1 MKRRAFLKFLGL
13 APVAAAVPAMAL
25 PKAEKPTDIDKL
37 IVDVRPADLE
47 AMRRL
52 MDDIAK
58 DQAQFLERV
67 SSVKAD
73 RFANQDETFVFD
85 TKKGTITFNVA
96 KVDDTPLFDPLKHG
110 DDFDA
115 WWNRVIN
122 V

>member
-1 MKRRAFLKFLGL
+1 MNRRRFISFLGL

-25 PKAEKPTDIDKL
+25 PRAEKPTELDKL
-37 IVDVRPADLE
+37 VINVSGPDPE

-52 MDDIAK
+52 MNDIAK

-73 RFANQDETFVFD
+73 RFANEDETFVLD
-85 TKKGTITFNVA
+85 ANEGTVTFNVA

-110 DDFDA
+110 DDFGA
-115 WWNRVIN
+115 WWNRVVN
-122 V
+122 G

>member
-1 MKRRAFLKFLGL
+1 MNRRRFLSFLGL

-25 PKAEKPTDIDKL
+25 PRAEKPTDIDKL
-37 IVDVRPADLE
+37 AIDVSGPDPE

-85 TKKGTITFNVA
+85 TKEGTITLNVA
-96 KVDDTPLFDPLKHG
+96 IV
-110 DDFDA
+110 
-115 WWNRVIN
+115 
-122 V
+122 

>member
-25 PKAEKPTDIDKL
+25 PRPEKPHELDKL
-37 IVDVRPADLE
+37 VIDVSGPDPE

-85 TKKGTITFNVA
+85 TKEGTITLNVA
-96 KVDDTPLFDPLKHG
+96 IV
-110 DDFDA
+110 
-115 WWNRVIN
+115 
-122 V
+122 